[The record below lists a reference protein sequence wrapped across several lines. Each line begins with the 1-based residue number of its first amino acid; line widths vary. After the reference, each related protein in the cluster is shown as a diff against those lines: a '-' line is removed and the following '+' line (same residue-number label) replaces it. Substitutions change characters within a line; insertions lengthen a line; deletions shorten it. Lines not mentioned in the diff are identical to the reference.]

1 MEVIMNTHPTPTF
14 TAQQLASQYQEM
26 VRQAQSLSAHLAEKL
41 GQIDHTILE
50 LESARIDDAIVDA
63 VGEINEFLTLLRA
76 EGGAATAPAE
86 TAAAPVVAATAN
98 GDKKAATKRPQP
110 ETAVAAT
117 DEPALDASLTPVETA
132 VAPMDEATEVAGKA
146 AKARKKTRQSKAET
160 AVVTADQ
167 DVPDANPPRTETA
180 GDNDPPITDWLATE
194 EADAG
199 NQAARKLPD
208 WLSDEGSQEAN
219 KAADAAG
226 SDEEWAFAD
235 GDDDGDDWLAAFG

>member
-26 VRQAQSLSAHLAEKL
+26 VRQAQTLSAHLAEKL
-41 GQIDHTILE
+41 GQIDHAMLE
-50 LESARIDDAIVDA
+50 LESARVDDAVVDA

-76 EGGAATAPAE
+76 DGGAATAPAE
-86 TAAAPVVAATAN
+86 TAAAPVVAAAAN
-98 GDKKAATKRPQP
+98 GDKKAAAQRPQP

-132 VAPMDEATEVAGKA
+132 VAPTDEAPEVAGKA

-180 GDNDPPITDWLATE
+180 GDDDPPVTDRLAT
-194 EADAG
+194 AG
-199 NQAARKLPD
+199 GGRGQP
-208 WLSDEGSQEAN
+208 GSQ
-219 KAADAAG
+219 KIT
-226 SDEEWAFAD
+226 
-235 GDDDGDDWLAAFG
+235 